1 MRFRAWF
8 FVVLLLC
15 LYVAADSTTCSA
27 TKKCEQGCCNK
38 SGNCGFGPDYCGD
51 SVCRSDC
58 ERKAECNPGF
68 GSKWAKSDKCPLNV
82 CCSKHGYCGT
92 TKDFCGTKTVK
103 RPTCEKGGDMLRV
116 VGYFESWA
124 KDRPCEVFN
133 PEDIP
138 IGLYT
143 HINFAFGTI
152 NPDTF
157 HLEANT
163 PEDKLA
169 YERLTFLKKR
179 DKNLK
184 IYLAVGGWTF
194 NDPGR
199 TAHIFSE
206 LAASSVKQNAFQESV
221 ESFLATYNFD
231 GLDLDWEYPVDDK
244 RGGRERDYITF
255 PKFMTKLKRR
265 MNIADKGLTI
275 TLPASYWYLQYF
287 DIKNLENTVDFFNI
301 MSYDLHGAWD
311 QNVNWTQPYLN
322 AHTNLTEIESALDLL
337 WRNDISPSKVVM
349 GLGFY
354 GRAFTMASGSCKEP
368 GCLFDGP
375 ANMGSCSREKGIL
388 LISEIDNE
396 IKRRKLKP
404 KLYKEEAVKVV
415 TWGKQW
421 VSYDDEETLQM
432 KVDRAGE
439 RCLGG
444 VMVWAISHDTK
455 DARYNNALADIL
467 GRETS
472 DASIGDEEKPV
483 KDVFTPYEQCRWSNC
498 KEPCPKGWV
507 HVGRFDSDANTKD
520 ELMYDETGCG
530 GDGQHSFCCPPE
542 EDIPKCGWYGHDDGK
557 CQKWTSCPSNMVEI
571 GSNQMYCDDKP
582 RVQTACC
589 ETVSNSMKA
598 YGTCMW
604 GEYPECNTDPKCP
617 LSEFPTITVESGG
630 GSGGLQCNNLKNDLG
645 GDVIGVQTRKYCCNE
660 DDDVGFYDCDY
671 FRDEGPMIKGYPS
684 GVCRSNCPSDRV
696 RVAIDWPFEVC
707 SAYKVGGQAWCCKTK
722 YGKKST
728 EYTDKFKDYKM
739 EMVDWM
745 ADPYCPAPSKDLKES
760 SSSTALAVRDDK
772 FVDTSPRNMLEHIL
786 GRVGSSVAVAELT
799 KIWNDQVSQDDV
811 LLWLQIT
818 YMSRYI
824 RDNWRL
830 DWEGPAAFARE
841 VLCNPRYWARRI
853 KAFIVGDKGS
863 RFPLLNCTEVAPCYP
878 DGQCGEPD
886 DEITN
891 NKRRHTTLF
900 GRHSSHHS
908 HSDFHRHSS
917 RGLLVPREKKVL
929 KIQDEDGVENE
940 FRIEVPAH
948 TVLREADENNPLLN
962 RVAYIVSREPCSKS
976 KVSLMSYK
984 DAVKLFKVHLEHVL
998 DKNIFERFI
1007 TESCLG
1013 ELVTGKPSKYGP
1025 VPFAFW
1031 EAMEDFDLSKGVGAP
1046 RLPGTGPQH
1055 PKLIERAYE
1064 CLGSKNNDKVFMIAD
1079 ADINDAKGAIFALK
1093 QRPAKDS
1100 ITGYMSHKD
1109 KKGNLK
1115 DAEVIWKGYKT
1126 VISRVRAAFSTLEY
1140 MKLDECTTRLNTIV
1154 KEVYIQFKH
1163 AENVYNDAYPPDD
1176 PADKVQIANYWLEW
1190 ITNYYEQLITK
1201 FKESVTN
1208 MIAEMSNMVESEL
1221 DNDPEM
1227 ADELWVVIR
1236 RFRVLRDDAKHV
1248 KLDISGFPAYDTP
1261 IDGGKDEDGDEEM
1274 GGT

>member
-38 SGNCGFGPDYCGD
+38 SGNCGFGPDYCGE

-58 ERKAECNPGF
+58 DRKAECNPGF

-103 RPTCEKGGDMLRV
+103 RPSCEKGDDMLRV

-143 HINFAFGTI
+143 HINFAFGSI
-152 NPDTF
+152 NPETF
-157 HLEANT
+157 QLEANT

-206 LAASSVKQNAFQESV
+206 LAASSIHQHAFQESV
-221 ESFLATYNFD
+221 ESFLTTYNFD

-354 GRAFTMASGSCKEP
+354 GRAFTMASGSCREP

-455 DARYNNALADIL
+455 EARYNKALADIL
-467 GRETS
+467 GRKTS
-472 DASIGDEEKPV
+472 DASIGDDEKPE
-483 KDVFTPYEQCRWSNC
+483 KEVFTPYEQCRWSNC
-498 KEPCPKGWV
+498 NEPCPKGWV
-507 HVGRFDSDANTKD
+507 HVGRLDKDANSKD

-530 GDGQHSFCCPPE
+530 GDGQHNFCCPPD
-542 EDIPKCGWYGHDDGK
+542 EDIPQCGWYGHDDGK
-557 CQKWTSCPSNMVEI
+557 CQKVTSCPSDMVEI

-589 ETVSNSMKA
+589 KTTSNSMKA
-598 YGTCMW
+598 YATCKW
-604 GEYPECNTDPKCP
+604 GEYPECDTDPKCP
-617 LSEFPTITVESGG
+617 LEDFPTLVVESGG
-630 GSGGLQCNNLKNDLG
+630 GSGGLQCNGLKNHLG
-645 GDVIGVQTRKYCCNE
+645 NPVIGVQSRKYCCNE
-660 DDDVGFYDCDY
+660 KDDIGFHDCKY

-707 SAYKVGGQAWCCKTK
+707 SAYEVGGQAWCCKTK

-745 ADPYCPAPSKDLKES
+745 ADPYCPAPSKDFKGS
-760 SSSTALAVRDDK
+760 SSSTALAVRDDA

-786 GRVGSSVAVAELT
+786 GRVGSAAAVAQLT
-799 KIWNDQVSQDDV
+799 KIWNDEVSQDDV
-811 LLWLQIT
+811 LFWIQIT

-824 RDNWRL
+824 RDNWRF
-830 DWEGPAAFARE
+830 DWQGPAAFARE
-841 VLCNPRYWARRI
+841 VLCNPRYWARKI
-853 KAFIVGDKGS
+853 KAFILGEDRSKS
-863 RFPLLNCTEVAPCYP
+863 HLLNCTRQGLCFS
-878 DGQCGEPD
+878 DGNC
-886 DEITN
+886 DEDGTSNIE
-891 NKRRHTTLF
+891 RRYASLF
-900 GRHSSHHS
+900 GRHSSHFS
-908 HSDFHRHSS
+908 HSKFHHRSS
-917 RGLLVPREKKVL
+917 RGSLEPRGKETT
-929 KIQDEDGVENE
+929 KILEEDGEKHDFDIV
-940 FRIEVPAH
+940 VPPH
-948 TVLREADENNPLLN
+948 TDPTTASDDNPLLD
-962 RVAYIVSREPCSKS
+962 RVAYIASPDPCTDSRVLLKS
-976 KVSLMSYK
+976 YRDIGDLLVE
-984 DAVKLFKVHLEHVL
+984 LEHVL
-998 DKNIFERFI
+998 EKAILKRFFV
-1007 TESCLG
+1007 TSCLG
-1013 ELVTGKPSKYGP
+1013 LLESKAASQYGP
-1025 VPFAFW
+1025 IPIEFW
-1031 EAMEDFDLSKGVGAP
+1031 FQMDNYDLSQAPGAP
-1046 RLPGTGPQH
+1046 RLPGTGPARAR
-1055 PKLIERAYE
+1055 IFERALE
-1064 CLGSKNNDKVFMIAD
+1064 CLGSKFNDEVSMIAD
-1079 ADINDAKGAIFALK
+1079 VDINAAKSNVFRLNQFPGV
-1093 QRPAKDS
+1093 DS
-1100 ITGYMSHKD
+1100 IEKYMSWTTKAGEEKD
-1109 KKGNLK
+1109 DDEINDDYETIIKR
-1115 DAEVIWKGYKT
+1115 T
-1126 VISRVRAAFSTLEY
+1126 RAAFSSIEY
-1140 MKLDECTTRLNTIV
+1140 MNLEECVTRLNKIV
-1154 KEVYIQFKH
+1154 KDIYIQFKF
-1163 AENVYNDAYPPDD
+1163 AENVYNDANPPND
-1176 PADKVQIANYWLEW
+1176 PADKVQLANYWLEW
-1190 ITNYYEQLITK
+1190 ITDYYAHVITT
-1201 FKESVTN
+1201 FKKNIKLETDK
-1208 MIAEMSNMVESEL
+1208 MTEMLKKEDNPPAMVEQWE
-1221 DNDPEM
+1221 
-1227 ADELWVVIR
+1227 VIIDV
-1236 RFRVLRDDAKHV
+1236 FLQMRDDDNRMS
-1248 KLDISGFPAYDTP
+1248 LDTSGFPAFDSRFNE
-1261 IDGGKDEDGDEEM
+1261 DEDGDEEM

>member
-27 TKKCEQGCCNK
+27 TKKCKQGCCNK
-38 SGNCGFGPDYCGD
+38 SGNCGFGPD
-51 SVCRSDC
+51 
-58 ERKAECNPGF
+58 F
-68 GSKWAKSDKCPLNV
+68 
-82 CCSKHGYCGT
+82 
-92 TKDFCGTKTVK
+92 
-103 RPTCEKGGDMLRV
+103 
-116 VGYFESWA
+116 
-124 KDRPCEVFN
+124 
-133 PEDIP
+133 
-138 IGLYT
+138 
-143 HINFAFGTI
+143 
-152 NPDTF
+152 
-157 HLEANT
+157 
-163 PEDKLA
+163 
-169 YERLTFLKKR
+169 
-179 DKNLK
+179 
-184 IYLAVGGWTF
+184 
-194 NDPGR
+194 
-199 TAHIFSE
+199 
-206 LAASSVKQNAFQESV
+206 

-265 MNIADKGLTI
+265 INIADKGLTI

-287 DIKNLENTVDFFNI
+287 DIKNL
-301 MSYDLHGAWD
+301 D

-404 KLYKEEAVKVV
+404 KLYKEEAIKVV

-571 GSNQMYCDDKP
+571 GSNQMYYDDKP

-684 GVCRSNCPSDRV
+684 GVCRSNCLSDRV

-707 SAYKVGGQAWCCKTK
+707 SAYKVGRQAWCCKTK

-929 KIQDEDGVENE
+929 KIQDEDGIENE

-1154 KEVYIQFKH
+1154 KDVYIQFKH

-1208 MIAEMSNMVESEL
+1208 MIAEISNMVESEL